1 MKFRINIIIV
11 LLLFIG
17 NISAQDNKSKNY
29 IGSNIIQLTSSTIE
43 LVYENELSY
52 KFGFLIT
59 CGFTSDY
66 YHSWA
71 YWHHSICKIYDGY
84 AFEKQAGKF
93 VKIGGKY
100 HFRRNND
107 KVIYPYLGLN
117 IINSLAYEK
126 AKYDQSISDMSL
138 NEKDIIY
145 IEHNLYIAGIGINL
159 GVSIDIWKLKLDI
172 GFQLSMAILNDN
184 DLYGSFNYVPG
195 MGAKNG
201 CNDFRKNGVITLKYE
216 L

>member
-1 MKFRINIIIV
+1 MKSRIKSIIV

-17 NISAQDNKSKNY
+17 SISAQDNKLKNY
-29 IGSNIIQLTSSTIE
+29 FGSNIIQLTSSTIE
-43 LVYENELSY
+43 LVYENELNY

-71 YWHHSICKIYDGY
+71 YKHHIICKIYDGY

-93 VKIGGKY
+93 IKIGGKY
-100 HFRRNND
+100 HFRKNND
-107 KVIYPYLGLN
+107 RVIYPYLGLN
-117 IINSLAYEK
+117 FISSLAYEK
-126 AKYDQSISDMSL
+126 AKYDQAISDINL
-138 NEKDIIY
+138 NEKDIIE
-145 IEHNLYIAGIGINL
+145 IEHNLYVAGIGINL
-159 GVSIDIWKLKLDI
+159 GVSLDIWRLKLDI
-172 GFQLSMAILNDN
+172 GFQLSMAILNEN

-195 MGAKNG
+195 MGAING
-201 CNDFRKNGVITLKYE
+201 CNDFRKNGIISLKYE